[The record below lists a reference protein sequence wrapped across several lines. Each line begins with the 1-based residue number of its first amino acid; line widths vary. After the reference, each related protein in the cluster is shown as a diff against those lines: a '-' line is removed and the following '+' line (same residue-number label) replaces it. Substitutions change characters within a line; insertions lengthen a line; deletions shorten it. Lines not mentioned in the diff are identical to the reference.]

1 MAKISTQDPIKD
13 LKAQLT
19 AARQLAKSYTVDED
33 GMIRDADRKAVG
45 QVKGREDLG
54 FTVIT
59 VQGFQTT
66 AKTILAAVRWTAL
79 HQL

>member
-1 MAKISTQDPIKD
+1 MAKTSTQNPVADFT
-13 LKAQLT
+13 AQLT
-19 AARQLAKSYTVDED
+19 AAAQLAKSYTLDAD

-45 QVKGREDLG
+45 QVKGREDVG
-54 FTVIT
+54 FTVVT

-66 AKTILAAVRWTAL
+66 AKTILAAQRWVAL